1 MVGSIAGI
9 FVGVIDCKL
18 SGADVAIETGVPTE
32 AVASTGTDV
41 LVPVNLMVRLPG
53 MRVAVDNGR
62 TVSIE
67 LTLAVKDGTGM
78 AGKPYWL
85 AAFPPKVA
93 R

>member
-1 MVGSIAGI
+1 VVGSIAGI
-9 FVGVIDCKL
+9 FVGVIVCKL
-18 SGADVAIETGVPTE
+18 AGADVAIETGVPTE
-32 AVASTGTDV
+32 AVTSAWTEV

-53 MRVAVDNGR
+53 TRVAVDSGW

-67 LTLAVKDGTGM
+67 LTLAVKDGAGM

-85 AAFPPKVA
+85 AAFSPKVA